1 MAIRILSSENITG
14 NITVSGT
21 GTFAGDITL
30 DDDLNFT
37 TNGFADISNT
47 GTGAMRFKPSSQT
60 LALTLTNANA
70 AFEGKVG
77 IGTTSPAR
85 ELEVQGGGNVYI
97 RVTASTDN
105 DSAALE
111 LKNTQEMWTIRN
123 EDTNADALHFN
134 SDGGTKMVIET
145 GGNVGIGETSPNE
158 KLHVNGGTANVVANF
173 ESTDAKAYI
182 SFKDSSTTNTDTV
195 FLGAEGNNM
204 TFYAGSASS
213 ERMRIDSSG
222 NVGIGEASPDSLL
235 TVGGDFTAT
244 TAKPTVSVS
253 DMTNGGSL
261 GIRGLSPILAFD
273 KTASG
278 VPKILMDGGGL
289 EFKDGTLDSQGS
301 VDLKIDSSGNVGI
314 GKSTSL
320 TSHRLSILKGGSNQ
334 QLGLYYDETNVAM
347 FGARSNGD
355 AQIYAWNGSSYRNI
369 LLGVDGSSTG
379 GNVGIGTDS
388 PSSGAKLDVNG
399 SLAIANTGQL
409 NLTRTLNTNNL
420 WYGMRYDNNEVQIY
434 TYYPSDRSITFNT
447 VSGGTGITTQLMKI
461 EAGGN
466 VGIGTDSPSNKL
478 DVFAANNYEGIAL
491 TDSDETLWNILKSGS
506 SVNTSYFNMFSEGV
520 TKVRIHADNVSYFNG
535 GNVGIGTTSPTLGKL
550 QVAGSGYF
558 GPVGTG
564 NATTKAEMQSNA
576 VLRLKPHDNNSTNMN
591 FAQVNGGGGMG
602 IQVTNGPGTA
612 NWDIALSPFGGNV
625 GIGTTSPA
633 EKLTIDGTVSG
644 AYVRISNAGSGDVSS
659 GYMIYNGSNLDF
671 NVYTNPTFGN
681 TTLLTREALAIRA
694 GGSERMRIDSS
705 GNVGI
710 GTTSPSYP
718 LDINGNMAIRGAS
731 GPQLLFFE
739 TGSSYT
745 EAMRLL
751 RYQDKLILTYGWNAN
766 EEAITI
772 VGGTGS
778 DVGNVGIGNT
788 SPQTTLHTGPTTTVT
803 NAFTARFAASNFFAS
818 GGNSMFYVP
827 DAAANIMMFGSNQFG
842 TNQIEFY
849 HKNPGTSQ
857 AYVGRISTSGSAT
870 SYVTS
875 SDYRLK
881 ENIVPIS
888 ESLSRLNQLKPSR
901 FNFIEEPGKVVDG
914 FIAHEVQDIVPEA
927 IVGEKDEVD
936 EEGGIVPQGIDQA
949 KLVPLLVAAVQE
961 LEARVKE
968 LENK

>member
-314 GKSTSL
+314 GKTTSL

>member
-1 MAIRILSSENITG
+1 MNFIIIISHPIPKIISIQ
-14 NITVSGT
+14 
-21 GTFAGDITL
+21 GDDKSLIV
-30 DDDLNFT
+30 
-37 TNGFADISNT
+37 
-47 GTGAMRFKPSSQT
+47 R
-60 LALTLTNANA
+60 NA
-70 AFEGKVG
+70 AGTVIGSMGAESSSTPNVG
-77 IGTTSPAR
+77 MT
-85 ELEVQGGGNVYI
+85 
-97 RVTASTDN
+97 
-105 DSAALE
+105 
-111 LKNTQEMWTIRN
+111 TIRN
-123 EDTNADALHFN
+123 NGTTTIQFN
-134 SDGGTKMVIET
+134 S
-145 GGNVGIGETSPNE
+145 
-158 KLHVNGGTANVVANF
+158 
-173 ESTDAKAYI
+173 
-182 SFKDSSTTNTDTV
+182 
-195 FLGAEGNNM
+195 
-204 TFYAGSASS
+204 
-213 ERMRIDSSG
+213 
-222 NVGIGEASPDSLL
+222 
-235 TVGGDFTAT
+235 
-244 TAKPTVSVS
+244 
-253 DMTNGGSL
+253 
-261 GIRGLSPILAFD
+261 
-273 KTASG
+273 
-278 VPKILMDGGGL
+278 
-289 EFKDGTLDSQGS
+289 
-301 VDLKIDSSGNVGI
+301 
-314 GKSTSL
+314 
-320 TSHRLSILKGGSNQ
+320 
-334 QLGLYYDETNVAM
+334 
-347 FGARSNGD
+347 
-355 AQIYAWNGSSYRNI
+355 NGSSYIN
-369 LLGVDGSSTG
+369 G
-379 GNVGIGTDS
+379 GNVGIGT
-388 PSSGAKLDVNG
+388 
-399 SLAIANTGQL
+399 T
-409 NLTRTLNTNNL
+409 
-420 WYGMRYDNNEVQIY
+420 
-434 TYYPSDRSITFNT
+434 
-447 VSGGTGITTQLMKI
+447 
-461 EAGGN
+461 
-466 VGIGTDSPSNKL
+466 SPSNKL

-888 ESLSRLNQLKPSR
+888 ESISRLNQLKPSR

>member
-314 GKSTSL
+314 GKTTSL

-388 PSSGAKLDVNG
+388 PSSGAKPPC
-399 SLAIANTGQL
+399 SYEPNTMQGKPENSY
-409 NLTRTLNTNNL
+409 NLIDTVVIRAPRSSVWTKST
-420 WYGMRYDNNEVQIY
+420 RYDDVPTASTCARTNQVKKIIHHSKRQSPNDLFANLITRKGALPLKFWESCIRQRAPADHFIEVPPKHFRHFLI
-434 TYYPSDRSITFNT
+434 
-447 VSGGTGITTQLMKI
+447 
-461 EAGGN
+461 
-466 VGIGTDSPSNKL
+466 
-478 DVFAANNYEGIAL
+478 
-491 TDSDETLWNILKSGS
+491 W
-506 SVNTSYFNMFSEGV
+506 
-520 TKVRIHADNVSYFNG
+520 
-535 GNVGIGTTSPTLGKL
+535 
-550 QVAGSGYF
+550 
-558 GPVGTG
+558 
-564 NATTKAEMQSNA
+564 
-576 VLRLKPHDNNSTNMN
+576 
-591 FAQVNGGGGMG
+591 
-602 IQVTNGPGTA
+602 
-612 NWDIALSPFGGNV
+612 
-625 GIGTTSPA
+625 
-633 EKLTIDGTVSG
+633 
-644 AYVRISNAGSGDVSS
+644 
-659 GYMIYNGSNLDF
+659 
-671 NVYTNPTFGN
+671 
-681 TTLLTREALAIRA
+681 
-694 GGSERMRIDSS
+694 
-705 GNVGI
+705 
-710 GTTSPSYP
+710 
-718 LDINGNMAIRGAS
+718 
-731 GPQLLFFE
+731 PQ
-739 TGSSYT
+739 
-745 EAMRLL
+745 RNC
-751 RYQDKLILTYGWNAN
+751 LIL
-766 EEAITI
+766 
-772 VGGTGS
+772 
-778 DVGNVGIGNT
+778 
-788 SPQTTLHTGPTTTVT
+788 
-803 NAFTARFAASNFFAS
+803 
-818 GGNSMFYVP
+818 
-827 DAAANIMMFGSNQFG
+827 
-842 TNQIEFY
+842 
-849 HKNPGTSQ
+849 
-857 AYVGRISTSGSAT
+857 
-870 SYVTS
+870 
-875 SDYRLK
+875 
-881 ENIVPIS
+881 
-888 ESLSRLNQLKPSR
+888 
-901 FNFIEEPGKVVDG
+901 
-914 FIAHEVQDIVPEA
+914 
-927 IVGEKDEVD
+927 
-936 EEGGIVPQGIDQA
+936 
-949 KLVPLLVAAVQE
+949 
-961 LEARVKE
+961 
-968 LENK
+968 

>member
-314 GKSTSL
+314 GKTTSL

-888 ESLSRLNQLKPSR
+888 ESISRLNQLKPSR

>member
-314 GKSTSL
+314 GKTTSL

-379 GNVGIGTDS
+379 GNVGIGTTS
-388 PSSGAKLDVNG
+388 TGAALDVQGPIGNG
-399 SLAIANTGQL
+399 IFAKFGINDAANDDP
-409 NLTRTLNTNNL
+409 NTNN
-420 WYGMRYDNNEVQIY
+420 R
-434 TYYPSDRSITFNT
+434 
-447 VSGGTGITTQLMKI
+447 
-461 EAGGN
+461 
-466 VGIGTDSPSNKL
+466 
-478 DVFAANNYEGIAL
+478 
-491 TDSDETLWNILKSGS
+491 
-506 SVNTSYFNMFSEGV
+506 
-520 TKVRIHADNVSYFNG
+520 
-535 GNVGIGTTSPTLGKL
+535 
-550 QVAGSGYF
+550 
-558 GPVGTG
+558 
-564 NATTKAEMQSNA
+564 
-576 VLRLKPHDNNSTNMN
+576 
-591 FAQVNGGGGMG
+591 
-602 IQVTNGPGTA
+602 
-612 NWDIALSPFGGNV
+612 
-625 GIGTTSPA
+625 
-633 EKLTIDGTVSG
+633 
-644 AYVRISNAGSGDVSS
+644 
-659 GYMIYNGSNLDF
+659 
-671 NVYTNPTFGN
+671 
-681 TTLLTREALAIRA
+681 
-694 GGSERMRIDSS
+694 
-705 GNVGI
+705 
-710 GTTSPSYP
+710 
-718 LDINGNMAIRGAS
+718 
-731 GPQLLFFE
+731 
-739 TGSSYT
+739 
-745 EAMRLL
+745 
-751 RYQDKLILTYGWNAN
+751 
-766 EEAITI
+766 
-772 VGGTGS
+772 
-778 DVGNVGIGNT
+778 
-788 SPQTTLHTGPTTTVT
+788 
-803 NAFTARFAASNFFAS
+803 
-818 GGNSMFYVP
+818 
-827 DAAANIMMFGSNQFG
+827 
-842 TNQIEFY
+842 
-849 HKNPGTSQ
+849 
-857 AYVGRISTSGSAT
+857 
-870 SYVTS
+870 
-875 SDYRLK
+875 
-881 ENIVPIS
+881 
-888 ESLSRLNQLKPSR
+888 
-901 FNFIEEPGKVVDG
+901 
-914 FIAHEVQDIVPEA
+914 
-927 IVGEKDEVD
+927 
-936 EEGGIVPQGIDQA
+936 
-949 KLVPLLVAAVQE
+949 
-961 LEARVKE
+961 
-968 LENK
+968 